1 MDFEFEELG
10 LKPVISKIERK
21 ETCNHKGNVLFN
33 REEFFLLLH
42 RVRVDTQARPLL

>member
-21 ETCNHKGNVLFN
+21 ETYDHKGNIFLIE
-33 REEFFLLLH
+33 RIFLLLR
-42 RVRVDTQARPLL
+42 RVRIDTQARRLL